1 MCLYDLWNLY
11 LWTSGIS
18 VICIDRN
25 KKHPTFLRA
34 TPISNSL
41 NVLSGPKYIVHKGS
55 TIITA
60 AW

>member
-1 MCLYDLWNLY
+1 MIYGICTCGLLD
-11 LWTSGIS
+11 IS